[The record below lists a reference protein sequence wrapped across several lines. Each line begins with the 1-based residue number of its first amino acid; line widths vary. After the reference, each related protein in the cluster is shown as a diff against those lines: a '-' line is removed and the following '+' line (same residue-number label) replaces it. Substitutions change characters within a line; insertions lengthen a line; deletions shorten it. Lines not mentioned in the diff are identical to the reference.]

1 MYIRINHAHTTD
13 NLLVY
18 TQTSNTCTTYTNK
31 IRNETRTI
39 DTNTKANMY
48 TTYAN
53 NHNKYKPFAR
63 TTENLLICKFKANLE
78 RAHTSNKYIQNVYNS
93 TKTKTTYVTNHKQP
107 INSQQ
112 TT

>member
-18 TQTSNTCTTYTNK
+18 THASNTGTTYANK
-31 IRNETRTI
+31 IQNETRTI
-39 DTNTKANMY
+39 DTNTTANIY

-63 TTENLLICKFKANLE
+63 TTENLLICKFIANFE
-78 RAHTSNKYIQNVYNS
+78 HVHTLNNYIQNIHNS
-93 TKTKTTYVTNHKQP
+93 TKTKTTYITNHKQP
-107 INSQQ
+107 TN
-112 TT
+112 